1 MNNAHADVF
10 QNLFANSGSD
20 SYTLQRLTDLRAS
33 ADGFKIGAFLRTKVA
48 IIGARGISNW
58 GDLKLQRVRSLLASW
73 KGGMKSIAGARRTG
87 AI

>member
-10 QNLFANSGSD
+10 QNRFGNSGSD

-33 ADGFKIGAFLRTKVA
+33 ADGFKIFLRTKGA
-48 IIGARGISNW
+48 IIGARGISNG

-73 KGGMKSIAGARRTG
+73 KGVIRSCKVPRI
-87 AI
+87 